1 MPYMKKTPPDH
12 AAGHMAGRSSLRIKN
27 ALKSKKILFFLDFFL
42 ISITE
47 SINQRMF
54 CGQETRIKADLLGL

>member
-27 ALKSKKILFFLDFFL
+27 ALKSKKMVFFLDFFL
-42 ISITE
+42 ISITI
-47 SINQRMF
+47 SN
-54 CGQETRIKADLLGL
+54 LW